1 MQDLNVLQ
9 TVSKNDIFNVDLII
23 PNYSSGL
30 SNERN
35 DSVDLLRGHNQ
46 QDNKMGT
53 SDENFY
59 SRIADI
65 HTTPPKY
72 GTIASTSFVTLGVAG
87 LTLAA
92 YVASLAVPEVYI
104 IDGAIYTLRQ
114 LMLLA

>member
-1 MQDLNVLQ
+1 MGGQLLDLNVLQ
-9 TVSKNDIFNVDLII
+9 TVSKNDISNVNLIF
-23 PNYSSGL
+23 P
-30 SNERN
+30 N

-46 QDNKMGT
+46 QENKMGT

-59 SRIADI
+59 SGIADI
-65 HTTPPKY
+65 HMTPPKY
-72 GTIASTSFVTLGVAG
+72 GTIAATSFTTLGIAG